1 MVRTASLTALWLL
14 AWLAPAAHAQRGEL
28 AGATTIQGSV
38 AGYVPVTLERDLVL
52 ELSGSHP
59 NTSAT
64 SVGQAGLLLRK
75 EGKGEAVPG
84 LAGLTAQKD
93 GKLEL
98 TPLTS
103 TAGHEYRLPRGDY
116 RLYLLRGKDDGRATL
131 RLPALEGSRTFTPLF
146 STPIISES
154 LPRMDAG
161 ATNHAVF
168 GATHDLGSEGMISSL
183 VGVTAGDPAYQRV
196 ELCTYQPGTNA
207 AASGAFGPGCPE
219 GESRVFDGRVEP
231 SGTSV
236 LFPAPIV
243 ASQTR
248 FGVPPGS
255 WGLGGN
261 VTAAAAGMEAFAAG
275 VWMSFDGTPI
285 PGAQLPD
292 PAASPTTT
300 APAGW
305 VRLSGARA
313 GNARRARVTVTCLD
327 RLPCEGQLRAG
338 KGAATMFRVMA
349 GTRSTVVVKLP
360 RPTQRQLKRRRVAR
374 IRFVATGRGEGRTA
388 ALTARLRP
396 R

>member
-1 MVRTASLTALWLL
+1 MRFAPLIAVVVLTCV
-14 AWLAPAAHAQRGEL
+14 APAAYAQRGEL
-28 AGATTIQGSV
+28 AGATTIQGPA

-59 NTSAT
+59 NTSAS
-64 SVGQAGLLLRK
+64 SVGQAGLLLRR
-75 EGKGEAVPG
+75 EGKGDAVPG
-84 LAGLTAQKD
+84 IAGLTAQKD

-98 TPLTS
+98 TPLTP
-103 TAGHEYRLPRGDY
+103 TPGHEYRLPRGDY

-146 STPIISES
+146 STPIISEP

-183 VGVTAGDPAYQRV
+183 VGVTAGDAAYQRV

-207 AASGAFGPGCPE
+207 AANGAFGPGCPE
-219 GESRVFDGRVEP
+219 GESRVFDGRAEAN
-231 SGTSV
+231 GTSI

-275 VWMSFDGTPI
+275 VWMSFDGPPI
-285 PGAQLPD
+285 PGARLPQPD
-292 PAASPTTT
+292 TSPSTT
-300 APAGW
+300 APTVW
-305 VRLSGARA
+305 LRLSGVRAVDARK
-313 GNARRARVTVTCLD
+313 ARVTVTCLD
-327 RLPCEGQLRAG
+327 RLPCEGRLRAG
-338 KGAATMFRVMA
+338 KGAATSFRVAA
-349 GTRSTVVVKLP
+349 GTRSTIVVKLP
-360 RPTQRQLKRRRVAR
+360 RPTQRQLRRGRVAR
-374 IRFVATGRGEGRTA
+374 VRFVAVARGRTA